1 MVYIS
6 TTDYNVLDKEELI
19 QLCYNKDYTINECM
33 NSIQKSSLKILGKKD
48 IMEIYHCESDKAL
61 KILKLMFQMGYGNK
75 IGKEYYVTKKSQED
89 FIDNMRGK
97 EVFI

>member
-6 TTDYNVLDKEELI
+6 TTDYNILDKEELI

-33 NSIQKSSLKILGKKD
+33 NSIQKSSLKVLGKKD

-75 IGKEYYVTKKSQED
+75 IGKEYYVTRKSQED

>member
-19 QLCYNKDYTINECM
+19 QLCHNKDYTINECM
-33 NSIQKSSLKILGKKD
+33 NNIQKSSLKVLGKKD